1 MPSLTNVPSLSSLA
15 ARSTLSHVVSTTR
28 AQAAA
33 ASKKPPSTAVQST
46 SIVGAKL
53 PSFDAP
59 GDVSSIPIVTIPA
72 ASKSVALPAEAV
84 VSVPSTQAVPATQ
97 TVTASS
103 SVTAKLPSFSS
114 VLSTPG
120 SIIAKT
126 AIVSGSGSSYKS
138 ASIAEVSTA
147 TVSSSTST
155 PVSVAGKAISAA
167 ASAVTALSTAATKP
181 SSTVELTSPSPS
193 ITTTAH
199 HKVSQ
204 QQLPSPSA
212 AKPHSNTISVITQL
226 PASFTASKTAS
237 FTSPVAVSSSVA
249 AAISGGGHHGVV
261 LGAGSLQQ
269 REHSNI
275 IVGMQG
281 AERLKVG
288 EAEVLQV
295 STA

>member
-126 AIVSGSGSSYKS
+126 AIVSGSSHKS
-138 ASIAEVSTA
+138 ASVTEVSTA